1 MVATNGVS
9 SNWDQRVVFLSL
21 LLLLFTI
28 PHTLEDFATGEPAE
42 TGIPAPLLSLVISI
56 IFSLQALGL
65 FWLGQKR
72 RWGLIVHVVIGI
84 FWPIAS
90 GLAQLPA
97 ILSETPYRSGAV
109 SVFYVIGMIFVGILL
124 SLSSI
129 ISMRIGSRTSARP

>member
-21 LLLLFTI
+21 LLLFFTI

-56 IFSLQALGL
+56 IFSLQSLGL
-65 FWLGQKR
+65 FWLGKKLR
-72 RWGLIVHVVIGI
+72 RGLVVHVGIGF

-90 GLAQLPA
+90 GIAQLPT
-97 ILSETPYRSGAV
+97 ILSETPYRSGAI
-109 SVFYVIGMIFVGILL
+109 SVFYVGGIIVVGIIL

-129 ISMRIGSRTSARP
+129 ISLRSDSKTS